1 MKPSPRISVPTD
13 SILNKLSSHVLVC
26 DGAMGTELQR
36 RGLPSGSCPEEY
48 NVTHPEVVQ
57 EILQGYLEA
66 GADILTTNSFGANR
80 PRLKEY
86 GCESRVKE
94 FCKRSVEI
102 AKEVSRGKCFIAG
115 SLGPTGQILEP
126 LGPVTHSEATEAF
139 LEQADALVEAGAD
152 LILIETMMS
161 IDEAELAVKAARR
174 ISGLVVAATM
184 SFEVGPKGARTMWG
198 VDVPTAVSRLT
209 AAGADIIGSNCG
221 QGFVD
226 MVRIVQEMRPLT
238 PKPLIAQPNAGLPQ
252 WVDGK
257 PVYSETPATIR
268 PKVEALLRSGTN
280 IVGGCCGTTPEH
292 ILIIRKVVDT
302 FKRSHPSS

>member
-1 MKPSPRISVPTD
+1 MPAK
-13 SILNKLSSHVLVC
+13 SILNKLPSQVLVC
-26 DGAMGTELQR
+26 DGAMGTELQS

-48 NVTHPEVVQ
+48 NVTHPEVVE
-57 EILQGYLEA
+57 EILRGYLEA

-86 GCESRVKE
+86 GYESRVKE

-102 AKEVSRGKCFIAG
+102 ARELSQGKCYIAG

-126 LGPVTHSEATEAF
+126 LGPVLQSEAAEAF
-139 LEQADALVEAGAD
+139 QEQADALAKAGAD

-161 IDEAELAVKAARR
+161 IDEAELAVKAAKG

-184 SFEVGPKGARTMWG
+184 SFEVGPKGARTLWG
-198 VDVPTAVSRLT
+198 VDIPTAVSRLT

-221 QGFVD
+221 QGFDD

-252 WVDGK
+252 WVDGR
-257 PVYSETPATIR
+257 PVYSETPTTIR
-268 PKVEALLRSGTN
+268 PKVEALLRSGAN
-280 IVGGCCGTTPEH
+280 IVGGCCGTTAEH
-292 ILIIRKVVDT
+292 IRIIRKIVDT
-302 FKRSHPSS
+302 VKGSHLSY

>member
-1 MKPSPRISVPTD
+1 MPAD
-13 SILNKLSSHVLVC
+13 SIVSKLPSQVLVC

-48 NVTHPEVVQ
+48 NVAHPEVV
-57 EILQGYLEA
+57 EGILQGYLEM

-80 PRLKEY
+80 FRLKEY
-86 GCESRVKE
+86 GYESRVKE

-102 AKEVSRGKCFIAG
+102 ARDVSRGKSYIAG

-126 LGPVTHSEATEAF
+126 YGPAPQSEVAEAF
-139 LEQADALVEAGAD
+139 REQADALAEAGVD

-161 IDEAELAVKAARR
+161 IDEAELAVKAAKR
-174 ISGLVVAATM
+174 ISGLVVSATM

-198 VDVPTAVSRLT
+198 VDIPTAVSRLT
-209 AAGADIIGSNCG
+209 GAGADIIGSNCG
-221 QGFVD
+221 QGFDD

-257 PVYSETPATIR
+257 PIYSETPATIR
-268 PKVEALLRSGTN
+268 PKVEALIRSGAN
-280 IVGGCCGTTPEH
+280 IVGGCCGTTPDH
-292 ILIIRKVVDT
+292 IRIIREVVDT
-302 FKRSHPSS
+302 LKSC

>member
-1 MKPSPRISVPTD
+1 MPIE
-13 SILNKLSSHVLVC
+13 SILSRFPLQPLVC

-48 NVTHPEVVQ
+48 NVMHPEVVG
-57 EILQGYLEA
+57 EILRGYLEA

-80 PRLKEY
+80 LRLKEY
-86 GCESRVKE
+86 GHESRVKE
-94 FCKRSVEI
+94 FCRRSVEI
-102 AKEVSRGKCFIAG
+102 AKDVSRGKCYVAG

-126 LGPVTHSEATEAF
+126 LGPVSQSEAAEA
-139 LEQADALVEAGAD
+139 LQEQADALAEAGVD

-161 IDEAELAVKAARR
+161 IDEAELAVQATKR

-198 VDVPTAVSRLT
+198 VDIPTAVNRLT

-221 QGFVD
+221 QGFD
-226 MVRIVQEMRPLT
+226 SMVTIVQEMRPLT
-238 PKPLIAQPNAGLPQ
+238 QKPIIAQPNAGLPQ

-257 PVYSETPATIR
+257 PVYSETPAAIR
-268 PKVEALLRSGTN
+268 PKVEALLRSGAN
-280 IVGGCCGTTPEH
+280 IVGGCCGTTPDH
-292 ILIIRKVVDT
+292 IRIIREAIDSLK
-302 FKRSHPSS
+302 SC